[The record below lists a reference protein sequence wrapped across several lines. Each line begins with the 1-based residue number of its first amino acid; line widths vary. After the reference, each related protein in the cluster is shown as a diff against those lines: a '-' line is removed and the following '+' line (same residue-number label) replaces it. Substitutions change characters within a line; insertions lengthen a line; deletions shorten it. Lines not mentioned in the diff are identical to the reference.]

1 MTRGIRQT
9 EAMGRRGPAP
19 KVLALRVLE
28 GDRQAKI
35 NAASRGPVP
44 EQTGPEAPSVFS
56 DAQRQLW
63 DRTVAMLTSIGLPV
77 YRADSCRLVSY
88 VYAEWTVQEL
98 IRRINETGLLLRGSN
113 GEPRENP
120 LIRVQERA
128 DARAT
133 ALGREFGIMPAAR
146 SRLLP

>member
-1 MTRGIRQT
+1 
-9 EAMGRRGPAP
+9 
-19 KVLALRVLE
+19 VLALRVLE

-44 EQTGPEAPSVFS
+44 EQTRPRGS
-56 DAQRQLW
+56 QRVQRCPASALGSHGRNADQ
-63 DRTVAMLTSIGLPV
+63 DRLPV
-77 YRADSCRLVSY
+77 YRTDSGRLVSY
-88 VYAEWTVQEL
+88 VYAEWTAQEF
-98 IRRINETGLLLRGSN
+98 RRINETGLLVRGSN
-113 GEPRENP
+113 GEPRANP
-120 LIRVQERA
+120 LSRVQERG